1 VLGRLAHALDSGS
14 SENSH
19 DAPMLAPSAGI
30 RLAKHA
36 RWRSAAGVVAAQEH
50 AR

>member
-1 VLGRLAHALDSGS
+1 
-14 SENSH
+14 
-19 DAPMLAPSAGI
+19 MLAPSAGI

-36 RWRSAAGVVAAQEH
+36 GWRSAAAGVVAAQEH